1 MRSDTGLRY
10 GRIRFFTARIHH
22 TEYVSSGSEQNFDEA
37 RIEVAAGSLR
47 DRNKVSAARLWRNVD
62 YI

>member
-1 MRSDTGLRY
+1 MGSNTGSRY

-37 RIEVAAGSLR
+37 RIEVAAGPLR
-47 DRNKVSAARLWRNVD
+47 DRNKVSAAQLRRSID